1 MIYFIP
7 FIISLLISLGLTPLI
22 RYYVIKNK
30 LALADPRER
39 DIHKKPI
46 PRLGGVAIFL
56 SFIIVIIGYLIIK
69 PDSLIF
75 LVDSKEKFLGLD
87 RNLFG
92 LILGSLLLV
101 IVGVVD
107 DIRGMNP
114 WMKLFWQ
121 IVSSFIITYFGIH
134 ITHFANPFG
143 GLEIELGNWTYF
155 FATIWIVLIV
165 NVMNWLDGVDGL
177 VSGISPIAL
186 IILSSLSIRMGQPAT
201 ALITIILAGS
211 TLGFLP
217 YNFNPAKMFLGD
229 SGSMFLG
236 LMIAVAAI
244 ISGGKIAT
252 VGLVLGIPILDALWV
267 ILRRI
272 FTGKSIVQA
281 DKFHLHHRF
290 LEAGFSQKQTVV
302 IFYIISALF
311 GIVALQNGTHGKV
324 IASLWL
330 VLIMIIMGIGLI
342 ILRKRK
348 NV

>member
-1 MIYFIP
+1 MIYILP
-7 FIISLLISLGLTPLI
+7 FIISFVLAFLITPIVKFFLI
-22 RYYVIKNK
+22 KRN
-30 LALADPRER
+30 LAISEIRKR

-46 PRLGGVAIFL
+46 PRLGGVAVFL
-56 SFIIVIIGYLIIK
+56 SFILVILGYLIVK

-75 LVDSKEKFLGLD
+75 LTASQEKFLGID

-92 LILGSLLLV
+92 LILGAVVLV
-101 IVGVVD
+101 IVGAVD

-114 WMKLFWQ
+114 WVKLFWQ
-121 IVSSFIITYFGIH
+121 IVSSVIITYFGIH

-143 GLEIELGNWTYF
+143 GLEVELGSWTYL

-177 VSGISPIAL
+177 VGGISPIAL
-186 IILSSLSIRMGQPAT
+186 IILAILSVRMDQPAT

-211 TLGFLP
+211 VLGFLP
-217 YNFNPAKMFLGD
+217 YNFNPAKIFLGD

-236 LMIAVAAI
+236 FMIAIAAI

-252 VGLVLGIPILDALWV
+252 VGLVLGIPILDAVWV
-267 ILRRI
+267 VMRRI
-272 FTGKSIVQA
+272 FSGKSVVQA
-281 DKFHLHHRF
+281 DKYHLHHRF
-290 LEAGFSQKQTVV
+290 LEAGFTQKQTVF
-302 IFYIISALF
+302 IFYLISALF

-324 IASLWL
+324 VASLWL
-330 VLIMIIMGIGLI
+330 LIIMVIIGIGLI

>member
-1 MIYFIP
+1 MIYILP
-7 FIISLLISLGLTPLI
+7 FIISFVLAFLITPTVKNFLI
-22 RYYVIKNK
+22 KRN
-30 LALADPRER
+30 LAISEIRKR
-39 DIHKKPI
+39 DIHIKPI
-46 PRLGGVAIFL
+46 PRLGGVAVFL
-56 SFIIVIIGYLIIK
+56 SFILVILGYLIIK

-75 LVDSKEKFLGLD
+75 LTDSQEKFLGID

-92 LILGSLLLV
+92 LILGAVVLI
-101 IVGVVD
+101 IVGAID

-121 IVSSFIITYFGIH
+121 IVSSVIITYFGIH

-143 GLEIELGNWTYF
+143 GLEVELGNWTYV

-177 VSGISPIAL
+177 VGGISPIAL
-186 IILSSLSIRMGQPAT
+186 IILAILSVRMDQPAT

-211 TLGFLP
+211 VLGFLP
-217 YNFNPAKMFLGD
+217 YNFNPAKIFLGD

-236 LMIAVAAI
+236 FMIAIAAI

-252 VGLVLGIPILDALWV
+252 VGLVLGIPILDAVWV
-267 ILRRI
+267 IIRRI
-272 FTGKSIVQA
+272 VSGKSVVQA
-281 DKFHLHHRF
+281 DKYHLHHRF
-290 LEAGFSQKQTVV
+290 LEAGFTQKQTVF
-302 IFYIISALF
+302 IFYLVSALF

-324 IASLWL
+324 VASLWL
-330 VLIMIIMGIGLI
+330 LIIMVIIGIGLI